1 MFATRTIVVSLLV
14 GTIITLVA
22 GLFPAI
28 RATRVPPIAA
38 VREGF
43 TLPKVALRAVRAVHR
58 ARGDRARGRPARLLD
73 VPGQPRHGPRL
84 LSIAGGVLLLFV
96 GVAMISSR
104 TVRPLAVGTS
114 PIAKWALVVVSVVL
128 YPFALF
134 YWGLKYGLLAK
145 DAPRAKRGVAL
156 AATLPLAEILLFLVF
171 SVMFGGAAVALIV
184 LLVVNLVIVGLRWRG
199 HLNVEWPDE
208 LPSIRPDKSV
218 DALAREN
225 SRRNT
230 GRTAATAAALMIGIA
245 LVTFVAVLANGMK
258 ASNRGA
264 IEDQVKADYV
274 VTAQDGFTPFVAAA
288 GDELARSPD
297 AEVVSNVRADL
308 GKVGD
313 SSTYVT
319 GIDPRTIL
327 QTYTFDWKEGNDN
340 VVRNLRRERG
350 DRRREVRRGQ
360 RHLGRRH
367 DHDPDP
373 LGPDARAAG
382 RGPLR
387 AAAVLP
393 APGRRLD
400 NTQTFDTYFERP
412 RNQFSFVNV
421 SGDPTEAT
429 TESLDAAVANFPDAK
444 VQTREAWIDQQDE
457 DFNQFL
463 TMLYVLLALSVIVS
477 IFGMVNTLV
486 LSIFERTREL
496 GMLRAVGMTRRQTRR
511 MVRQESVITALI
523 GAALGLP
530 LGVLLA
536 ALVTKALQEFDVRF
550 SIPWGQLVVFAFIAV
565 IVGILAAIMPARRA
579 AKLNVLR
586 ALQYE

>member
-1 MFATRTIVVSLLV
+1 M
-14 GTIITLVA
+14 
-22 GLFPAI
+22 
-28 RATRVPPIAA
+28 PPIAA
-38 VREGF
+38 VREGL
-43 TLPKVALRAVRAVHR
+43 TLPSSRFAPFVPYVALAVIAL
-58 ARGDRARGRPARLLD
+58 AAFLLGYSMFKD
-73 VPGQPRHGPRL
+73 DLDTATRL
-84 LSIAGGVLLLFV
+84 LSIAGGVILLFV

-114 PIAKWALVVVSVVL
+114 PIAKWALVVVSVVF

-171 SVMFGGAAVALIV
+171 SVMFGGAGVALIV

-288 GDELARSPD
+288 GDELARSP
-297 AEVVSNVRADL
+297 ARGRVQRSRRSGQGRRLLDL
-308 GKVGD
+308 RD
-313 SSTYVT
+313 

-340 VVRNLRRERG
+340 IVRNLSANEAIVDAKFAEDNDISVG
-350 DRRREVRRGQ
+350 DTISILTPSDRRSSGRSWASTSRR
-360 RHLGRRH
+360 RSTRSW
-367 DHDPDP
+367 
-373 LGPDARAAG
+373 AAS
-382 RGPLR
+382 R
-387 AAAVLP
+387 
-393 APGRRLD
+393 
-400 NTQTFDTYFERP
+400 
-412 RNQFSFVNV
+412 
-421 SGDPTEAT
+421 
-429 TESLDAAVANFPDAK
+429 
-444 VQTREAWIDQQDE
+444 
-457 DFNQFL
+457 
-463 TMLYVLLALSVIVS
+463 
-477 IFGMVNTLV
+477 
-486 LSIFERTREL
+486 
-496 GMLRAVGMTRRQTRR
+496 
-511 MVRQESVITALI
+511 
-523 GAALGLP
+523 
-530 LGVLLA
+530 
-536 ALVTKALQEFDVRF
+536 
-550 SIPWGQLVVFAFIAV
+550 
-565 IVGILAAIMPARRA
+565 
-579 AKLNVLR
+579 
-586 ALQYE
+586 